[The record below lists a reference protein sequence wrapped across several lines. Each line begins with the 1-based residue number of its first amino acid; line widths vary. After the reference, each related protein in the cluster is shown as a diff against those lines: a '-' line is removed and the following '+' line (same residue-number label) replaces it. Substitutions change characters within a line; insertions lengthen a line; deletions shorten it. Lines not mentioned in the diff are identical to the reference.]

1 MRKKPSETLEQ
12 PAAQAVRRN
21 PTQQRSRERQERI
34 LAMATQLIAD
44 KGSDQLKMSEIAERS
59 EISIGSLYQ
68 YFPDKSSVIR
78 TLAER
83 YNAESRRCIEEAM
96 DAVEDA
102 RGLHAAYSQLLD
114 QYYEIVMATPVMR
127 DIWSGMQA
135 DKQLLQ
141 LELGESRV
149 AGALL
154 SQAMLRVYPDCDEQ
168 QVEESAFLIWHLG
181 EATMRLAVTCAP
193 DEGRALVEAFKRMSL
208 REIMEPARRNIDSP

>member
-1 MRKKPSETLEQ
+1 VRKKTPETLEQ
-12 PAAQAVRRN
+12 PAAQAVRRK

-83 YNAESRRCIEEAM
+83 YNAESRRCITEAM
-96 DAVEDA
+96 EAVEDA
-102 RGLHAAYSQLLD
+102 QGLHAAYSQLLD

-154 SQAMLRVYPDCDEQ
+154 AQAMLRVFPESDEQ
-168 QVEESAFLIWHLG
+168 QVQESAFLIWHLG

-193 DEGRALVEAFKRMSL
+193 EEGRALVEAFKRLSL
-208 REIMEPARRNIDSP
+208 REVMEPRCPLTLK